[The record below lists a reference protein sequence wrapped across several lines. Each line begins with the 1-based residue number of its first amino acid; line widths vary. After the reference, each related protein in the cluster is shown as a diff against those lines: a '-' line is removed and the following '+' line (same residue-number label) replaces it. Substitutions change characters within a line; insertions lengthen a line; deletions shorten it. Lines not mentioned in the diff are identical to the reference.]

1 MRKIYFQKPGMAA
14 EERVVLKAGLH
25 THTTN
30 SDGKFTPE
38 EIIEMYKNEGFD
50 VLTFTDHR
58 RTNKVSEYDGKGM
71 TLISG
76 IELHPVGPRNSPW
89 HILAVGVPE
98 DFQHTHPATGQEA
111 VDRANEAGAAVFCAH
126 PYWCGLT
133 SAEVNTLQGIEG
145 IEVYNASCRIIG
157 RQYNMQCWDELLDM
171 GRKFNAI
178 AVDDIHWD
186 YDIFRGYTMI
196 LAEDKSL
203 PSLMKALKE
212 GRYYSTRGPLFHSIT
227 FENKILRA
235 EFSEAVSVNVVQR
248 RSGGFNGM
256 LDQLITPYLERKPV
270 TSLEMDCNKLK
281 DNYIRIQICDKNSR
295 MAWSNP
301 IWI

>member
-1 MRKIYFQKPGMAA
+1 MNYFGQELNAY
-14 EERVVLKAGLH
+14 KANLH
-25 THTTN
+25 THSKV
-30 SDGKFTPE
+30 SDGAYTPQE
-38 EIIEMYKNEGFD
+38 LIDRYAQAGYD
-50 VLTFTDHR
+50 VLAFTEHR
-58 RTNKVSEYDGKGM
+58 KTNPVSTYDPKGM

-76 IELHPVGPRNSPW
+76 MELHPKGPRGIVW
-89 HILAVGVPE
+89 HILGLNIPE
-98 DFQHTHPATGQEA
+98 DMPYPADPPTGQDA
-111 VDRANEAGAAVFCAH
+111 VDLVRNAGGIAFCAH

-186 YDIFRGYTMI
+186 YDIFRGFTMI

-248 RSGGFNGM
+248 RSAGFNGM